1 MNHKNLSAKNKIP
14 KILKEKLNNKKV
26 DLLYK
31 KFEKS
36 INLNENFI
44 AAISGG
50 PDSLALAFLSK
61 IYSIKKKLIS
71 RFIIV
76 DHKLRPESTKEAM
89 LVKKVLK
96 KFHINAEI
104 LTWIGKKPSNN
115 VQSIARNN
123 RYKLLLEKCKKN
135 RIKNILIGHHQDD
148 VFENFFIRI
157 LRGSGLKGLVS
168 LDKKTQIFGINLMR
182 PLLNFKKDNL
192 TFLSNYVFNFYVD
205 DPSNKDVKYKRIRVR
220 KLIDELNKD
229 GLDKKKFHQTIT
241 NLKHSNETI
250 KFYVKQNLI
259 KNTHYSTQKKQLLI
273 NKDFFSQ
280 PYEVV
285 FRSFTDS
292 LNLINGKYYSV
303 RGKKIDKIITEIQND
318 AFSKGTLGGCIIE
331 KVKQT
336 LIISK
341 EM

>member
-1 MNHKNLSAKNKIP
+1 MSHKNLNAKNKIP

-31 KFEKS
+31 EFEKS
-36 INLNENFI
+36 LNLNENFI
-44 AAISGG
+44 VAISGG

-61 IYSIKKKLIS
+61 IYSIKKKLAS
-71 RFIIV
+71 KFIIV
-76 DHKLRPESTKEAM
+76 DHKLRPESTKEAI
-89 LVKKVLK
+89 LVKKILK
-96 KFHINAEI
+96 KFNINTEI
-104 LTWIGKKPSNN
+104 LTWNGRKPLNN
-115 VQSIARNN
+115 IQSIARYN
-123 RYKLLLEKCKKN
+123 RYKLLFEKCKKN

-148 VFENFFIRI
+148 IFENFFIRI

-168 LDKKTQIFGINLMR
+168 LDKKTEISGINLIR
-182 PLLNFKKDNL
+182 PLLNFKKNNL
-192 TFLSNYVFNFYVD
+192 TFLSNHVFNFYVD
-205 DPSNKDVKYKRIRVR
+205 DPSNEDTKYQRIRVR
-220 KLIDELNKD
+220 KLINELNKN
-229 GLDKKKFHQTIT
+229 GLDKNKFHKTIT

-259 KNTHYSTQKKQLLI
+259 KNTHYSLEKKQLLI
-273 NKDFFSQ
+273 NKDFFLQ

-285 FRSFTDS
+285 FRAFTNS
-292 LNLINGKYYSV
+292 LNLINGKYYPV
-303 RGKKIDKIITEIQND
+303 RGKKIDKIITQIQND

-336 LIISK
+336 LIITK